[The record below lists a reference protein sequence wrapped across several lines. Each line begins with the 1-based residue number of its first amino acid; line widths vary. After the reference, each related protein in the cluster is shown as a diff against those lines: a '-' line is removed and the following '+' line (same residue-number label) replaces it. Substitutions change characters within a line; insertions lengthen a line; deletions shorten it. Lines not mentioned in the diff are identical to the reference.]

1 MSMPIPYDSWS
12 TDPQQRWIDA
22 ANVFGY
28 HLMQASLKRA
38 LERVPATASAECQDI
53 ARQAALDA
61 IYGVLMLLDGV
72 ADSDEVRYTLYAEVD
87 RVDSELPCE
96 GIELAPDS
104 DGLCMGFH
112 GWVEGDFGE
121 SSD

>member
-72 ADSDEVRYTLYAEVD
+72 ADS
-87 RVDSELPCE
+87 ELPCE
-96 GIELAPDS
+96 GIELAPDG